1 MSNCVVTAAIAPNR
15 IGHATRRKRD
25 RRWWLVRHTAVQGG
39 NIGFL
44 FGLSSRFL
52 LVIFVVLCCEPLRR

>member
-1 MSNCVVTAAIAPNR
+1 MSNCVVTAAPNP
-15 IGHATRRKRD
+15 IGHAMLRKRD
-25 RRWWLVRHTAVQGG
+25 RRWWLLRLTAVRQGG

-52 LVIFVVLCCEPLRR
+52 LVIFVILC